1 MHGFAVIVG
10 LVAVLGGLYL
20 FALHP
25 EKMPRLYLNQENLH
39 ALSKQAKQE
48 IADGTLARK
57 IIAQEGTKRAAAI
70 QAARLERVAERKVE
84 EHILASEPA
93 WPEQYN
99 NAIPLIAPWVYEQ
112 KRSVIRDEDLGAA
125 WNELCLT
132 Q

>member
-1 MHGFAVIVG
+1 MFRTILAVSLALTAAPALADDKAQSCEYQAQV
-10 LVAVLGGLYL
+10 VAAV
-20 FALHP
+20 
-25 EKMPRLYLNQENLH
+25 
-39 ALSKQAKQE
+39 
-48 IADGTLARK
+48 
-57 IIAQEGTKRAAAI
+57 

-112 KRSVIRDEDLGAA
+112 KRAVIRDEDLGAA
-125 WNELCLT
+125 WNELCLA